1 MEIKTVGIIGHGA
14 FGALVETLL
23 RRFAPSIEVRAY
35 DTKKGKSSAT
45 LAEAAACDA
54 VVLSVPIAEFEHTLT
69 DVVPLTRPDTVIVD
83 VSTVKVHTTA
93 LLKKLALSQRRR
105 YISTHPVWGP
115 ESYEKRGGDI
125 SGFRIVMTDGTLE
138 VADYTALSAFLT
150 KCGFDV
156 VEMSA
161 EAHDKHLAETLFLTH
176 FIGQLVSSGGFKR
189 TEVDT
194 VSFGYLMDAV
204 ESVKNDAELFRDVF
218 RFDPYC
224 ADVLG
229 RFAKAEFAV
238 RESLSTSEPKR
249 GESQGRSLRIGISGA
264 KGSFS
269 EEAAR
274 EYAKGAGLKDFSLD
288 YLISVE
294 NVLAALEKGDIDL
307 GIFPIA
313 NSTGGV
319 VTEAEA
325 AVAKHRFSIR
335 KLFGI
340 DIRQNLLAQKGVSK
354 GEITTIVSHD
364 QALKQCRAYLKK
376 NWPQA
381 RLQEYEDTAKAAED
395 LASGALPS
403 ATAVIASYT
412 AAEVYRLEVLEASI
426 QDLTSNFT
434 TFLAVEPAR

>member
-1 MEIKTVGIIGHGA
+1 MSVKTVGTIGIVGHGA
-14 FGALVETLL
+14 FGALVATLL
-23 RRFAPSIEVRAY
+23 QRFAPSVEVRAY
-35 DTKKGKSSAT
+35 DTKKGKSSAS
-45 LAEAAACDA
+45 LSEAASSDA
-54 VVLSVPIAEFEHTLT
+54 VVLAVPISEFENVLT
-69 DVVPLTRPDTVIVD
+69 EVVPLTRPDTVIVD
-83 VSTVKVHTTA
+83 VSTVKVHTVD
-93 LLKKLALSQRRR
+93 LLKKLAKDRL
-105 YISTHPVWGP
+105 YIATHPVWGP

-138 VADYTALSAFLT
+138 VADYMALTAFLK

-161 EAHDKHLAETLFLTH
+161 SAHDKHLAETLFLTH
-176 FIGQLVSSGGFKR
+176 FIGQIVSRGDFKR
-189 TEVDT
+189 TAADT

-218 RFDPYC
+218 RFNPYC
-224 ADVLG
+224 AEVLE
-229 RFAKAEFAV
+229 RFAKAESEV
-238 RESLSTSEPKR
+238 RSLLSPPAK
-249 GESQGRSLRIGISGA
+249 SQGRSLRIGISGA
-264 KGSFS
+264 SGSFS

-274 EYAKGAGLKDFSLD
+274 SYTQTADLKDFSLD

-307 GIFPIA
+307 GVFPIA

-319 VTEAEA
+319 VTEAGE
-325 AVAKHRFSIR
+325 AVAKHRFNIK

-354 GEITTIVSHD
+354 SDITTIVSHD

-376 NWPQA
+376 NWPKA
-381 RLQEYEDTAKAAED
+381 KIEEYEDTAKAAED
-395 LASGALPS
+395 LASGKLSPT
-403 ATAVIASYT
+403 TAVIASKT
-412 AAEVYRLEVLEASI
+412 AADIYGLHILDESI

-434 TFLAVEPAR
+434 TFLAAERA

>member
-1 MEIKTVGIIGHGA
+1 MEIRTVGIIGHGA

-23 RRFAPSIEVRAY
+23 RRFAPGVLVRAY
-35 DTKKGKSSAT
+35 DTKKGKGKAT
-45 LAEAAACDA
+45 LSEAAQCDA
-54 VVLSVPIAEFEHTLT
+54 VVLSVPISEFENTLKEA
-69 DVVPLTRPDTVIVD
+69 VPLTRTDTVIVD

-93 LLKKLALSQRRR
+93 LLKKFAEGRP
-105 YISTHPVWGP
+105 YIATHPVWGP

-125 SGFRIVMTDGTLE
+125 KGFRIVMTDGTLE
-138 VADYTALSAFLT
+138 VADYTALTDFL
-150 KCGFDV
+150 KSCGFDV

-176 FIGQLVSSGGFKR
+176 FIGQVVSSGGFKR
-189 TEVDT
+189 TIADT
-194 VSFGYLMDAV
+194 ISFGYLMDAV

-224 ADVLG
+224 AEVLE
-229 RFAKAEFAV
+229 RFAKAESEV
-238 RESLSTSEPKR
+238 RALLQPER
-249 GESQGRSLRIGISGA
+249 RSDLLARIGISGA

-294 NVLAALEKGDIDL
+294 NVLASLERGDIDL
-307 GIFPIA
+307 GVFPIA

-319 VTEAEA
+319 VTESEA
-325 AVAKHRFSIR
+325 AVATHRFNIR

-340 DIRQNLLAQKGVSK
+340 DIRQNLLVQKGVSK
-354 GEITTIVSHD
+354 GEITTIASHD

-376 NWPQA
+376 NWPEA
-381 RLQEYEDTAKAAED
+381 KLEEYEETAKAAED
-395 LASGALPS
+395 LASGKLPKT
-403 ATAVIASYT
+403 TAVIASKT
-412 AAEVYRLEVLEASI
+412 AAEVYSLQVLEASI

-434 TFLAVEPAR
+434 TFLAVSVK

>member
-1 MEIKTVGIIGHGA
+1 MEVKTVGIIGYGA

-23 RRFAPSIEVRAY
+23 KRFAPQVEVHAY
-35 DTKKGKSSAT
+35 DTKKGKSKTT

-54 VVLSVPIAEFEHTLT
+54 VVLSVPIAEFENTLK

-83 VSTVKVHTTA
+83 VSTVKVHTAA
-93 LLKKLALSQRRR
+93 LLKRFAEGRP

-125 SGFRIVMTDGTLE
+125 SGFRIVMADSTLP

-176 FIGQLVSSGGFKR
+176 LIGQTISVGGFKR
-189 TEVDT
+189 TEADT
-194 VSFGYLMDAV
+194 VSFGFLMDAV
-204 ESVKNDAELFRDVF
+204 ESVKNDGELFRDVF
-218 RFDPYC
+218 RYDPYC
-224 ADVLG
+224 ADVLE
-229 RFAKAEFAV
+229 RFAQAESAV
-238 RESLSTSEPKR
+238 RAQLSASEPKQE
-249 GESQGRSLRIGISGA
+249 GVPLTIGISGA

-294 NVLAALEKGDIDL
+294 NVLSALESGSIDL
-307 GIFPIA
+307 GVFPIA

-319 VTEAEA
+319 VTESEA
-325 AVAKHRFSIR
+325 AVAKHHFSIR

-354 GEITTIVSHD
+354 GDITTIVSHD

-376 NWPQA
+376 NWPKA
-381 RLQEYEDTAKAAED
+381 KVEEYEDTAKAAED
-395 LASGALPS
+395 LAIGKLPS
-403 ATAVIASYT
+403 TTAVIASKT
-412 AAEVYRLEVLEASI
+412 AAQVYGLQVLEASI

-434 TFLAVEPAR
+434 TFLTVER

>member
-23 RRFAPSIEVRAY
+23 KRFAPGVLVRAY
-35 DTKKGKSSAT
+35 DTKKGKSPAT
-45 LAEAAACDA
+45 LAEAAQCDA
-54 VVLSVPIAEFEHTLT
+54 VVLSVPISEFESTLKEAI
-69 DVVPLTRPDTVIVD
+69 PLTRPDTVIVD

-93 LLKKLALSQRRR
+93 LLKKFAEGRP

-125 SGFRIVMTDGTLE
+125 KGFRIVMTDGTLE
-138 VADYTALSAFLT
+138 VADYTALTDFL
-150 KCGFDV
+150 KSCGFDV

-176 FIGQLVSSGGFKR
+176 FIGQVVSSGGFKR
-189 TEVDT
+189 TIADT
-194 VSFGYLMDAV
+194 ISFGYLMDAV

-224 ADVLG
+224 AEVLE
-229 RFAKAEFAV
+229 RFAKAESEV
-238 RESLSTSEPKR
+238 RALLQPER
-249 GESQGRSLRIGISGA
+249 RSDLLARIGISGA

-294 NVLAALEKGDIDL
+294 NVLASLERGDIDL
-307 GIFPIA
+307 GVFPIA

-319 VTEAEA
+319 VTESEA
-325 AVAKHRFSIR
+325 AVATHRFNIR

-340 DIRQNLLAQKGVSK
+340 DIRQNLLVQKGVSK
-354 GEITTIVSHD
+354 GEITTIASHD

-376 NWPQA
+376 NWPEA
-381 RLQEYEDTAKAAED
+381 KLEEYEDTAKAAED
-395 LASGALPS
+395 LASGKLPKT
-403 ATAVIASYT
+403 TAVIASKT
-412 AAEVYRLEVLEASI
+412 AAEVYSLQVLEASI

-434 TFLAVEPAR
+434 TFLAVSVK

>member
-1 MEIKTVGIIGHGA
+1 MQVKTVGIIGHGA
-14 FGALVETLL
+14 FGALVGTLL
-23 RRFAPSIEVRAY
+23 KRFAPSIEVRTY

-69 DVVPLTRPDTVIVD
+69 EVVPLTRPDTVIVD

-93 LLKKLALSQRRR
+93 LLKKFAQGRP
-105 YISTHPVWGP
+105 YIATHPVWGP

-125 SGFRIVMTDGTLE
+125 KGFRIVMTDGTLE
-138 VADYTALSAFLT
+138 VADYAALTAFLK

-176 FIGQLVSSGGFKR
+176 LLGQIVSQGGFKR

-224 ADVLG
+224 ADVLE
-229 RFAKAEFAV
+229 RFAKAELGV
-238 RESLSTSEPKR
+238 RESLSTSEPKHPAK
-249 GESQGRSLRIGISGA
+249 SQGRSLRIGISGA

-294 NVLAALEKGDIDL
+294 NVLASLEKGDIDL
-307 GIFPIA
+307 GVFPIA

-325 AVAKHRFSIR
+325 AVAKHRFAIR

-354 GEITTIVSHD
+354 GDITAIVSHD

-376 NWPQA
+376 NWPKA
-381 RLQEYEDTAKAAED
+381 KVEEYEDTAKAAED
-395 LASGALPS
+395 LASGKLPKT
-403 ATAVIASYT
+403 TAVIASKT
-412 AAEVYRLEVLEASI
+412 AADVYGLQVLEASI

-434 TFLAVEPAR
+434 TFLAVEPLR